1 MPELPEV
8 ETTVRGIRPW
18 VTGKRIE
25 RVVVRQPALRWPVS
39 PEVAALRRTRVTA
52 VSRRAKYL
60 LLDLAQGQVLLHL
73 GMSGGLR
80 VVAAETPPGP
90 HDHVDFHLDQG
101 YLLRFHDPRRFGAVL
116 WVASPG
122 CHALLAG
129 LGPEPLEHP
138 DLGRHLH
145 ARSRGR
151 SVALKQL
158 IMDQRIVVGVGNI
171 YAQES
176 LFLAGIR
183 PDRPAGRVS
192 MSRYLRL
199 AEAIQLVLGKA
210 IDAGGTTLRDFADI
224 HGKPGYFVQ
233 DLQVY
238 GRGGEPCTRCGK
250 RLSTG
255 VLGQRSTVWCTN
267 CQR

>member
-18 VTGKRIE
+18 VTGNRIR
-25 RVVVRQPALRWPVS
+25 RVVVRQSALRWPVS
-39 PEVAALRRTRVTA
+39 PEVAALRGVRVKG

-60 LLDLAQGQVLLHL
+60 LLDLARGQVLMHL

-80 VVAAETPPGP
+80 IVPENTPPGR
-90 HDHVDFHLDQG
+90 HDHVDFHLDTG
-101 YLLRFHDPRRFGAVL
+101 RWLRFHDPRRFGAVL

-122 CHALLAG
+122 DHELLAR
-129 LGPEPLEHP
+129 LGPEPLEHA
-138 DLGRHLH
+138 DLGEYLYN
-145 ARSRGR
+145 RSRGR
-151 SVALKQL
+151 AIALKQL
-158 IMDQRIVVGVGNI
+158 LMDQRIIVGVGNI

-192 MSRYLRL
+192 LTRYLQL
-199 AEAIQLVLGKA
+199 AEAIQRVLGRA

-224 HGKPGYFVQ
+224 DGKPGYFAQ

-238 GRGGEPCTRCGK
+238 GRGGAPCTRCGNP
-250 RLSTG
+250 LFAG
-255 VLGQRSTVWCTN
+255 LLGQRSTVWCRK